1 MPTRSSRYD
10 VAVLGGGAA
19 GCVLAA
25 RLSEDPDRRVC
36 LVEAGPDYGHYD
48 EGRWPEDILDARAL
62 ALESHT
68 WETALDDR
76 SQLRAR
82 IVGGCSAHNACAVL
96 RGASADYD
104 EWGPGWTAA
113 ELEPYLDRGERA
125 LRTRTVGEDE
135 LSPWHL
141 GWLGAGGDHANV
153 YPLNA
158 VGTIRWNAAF
168 AYVDPAR
175 DRPNLTIRAD
185 TLVDRID
192 PETGGVTTDRGELF
206 ADLIVL
212 AAGSYGSP
220 AILLRSGIGPGLAHD
235 LPVGEGLA
243 DHVGVG
249 MAWQPNE
256 ALQSDTNEFA
266 QRAPVFMGQVT
277 VSGRSENCPDGISDL
292 FLFPGLDPGW
302 EISAA
307 VFMMKPRS
315 RGRVSLLSSDPA
327 SPLSIEHGFLSDERD
342 ESALTEGAERLR
354 ELAASEPIRRYAVRE
369 IRPGPQVDAATHVR
383 QAARGFFHPT
393 GTCALWRVVDTNARL
408 LGAPNVVVADAS
420 IMPTIPS
427 ATVHLSVIA
436 VAEKVS
442 ELL

>member
-113 ELEPYLDRGERA
+113 EDEP
-125 LRTRTVGEDE
+125 
-135 LSPWHL
+135 SPWHL

-369 IRPGPQVDAATHVR
+369 IRPGPRVDAPTHVR